1 VDITKVSD
9 KKIRARACYVSQF
22 GAGNLKYVGPEPDQ
36 ENLKRRLNNNAERIA
51 KGEKIYERFRR
62 LSESMSF

>member
-1 VDITKVSD
+1 MKTRKMTSE
-9 KKIRARACYVSQF
+9 RLARIS
-22 GAGNLKYVGPEPDQ
+22 
-36 ENLKRRLNNNAERIA
+36 RNAERIA